1 LYTNSRAKVRIKT
14 DKKKLFSKEKHFFI
28 KKLSLDV
35 EKGSYLPGKSGRT
48 IIDKGIENTRLAIQW
63 NEVVIGNSCRNQ
75 GAMAFL

>member
-1 LYTNSRAKVRIKT
+1 M
-14 DKKKLFSKEKHFFI
+14 
-28 KKLSLDV
+28 